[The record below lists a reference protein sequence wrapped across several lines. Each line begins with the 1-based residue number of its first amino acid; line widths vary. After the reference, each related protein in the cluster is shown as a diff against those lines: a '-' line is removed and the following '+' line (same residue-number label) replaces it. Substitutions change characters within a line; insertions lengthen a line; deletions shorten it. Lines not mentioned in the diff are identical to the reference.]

1 MKQILCVFA
10 CLPLSFGAAMP
21 PHSPVPAVERTD
33 VVPVNAFDRFMKD
46 IGVRKQSSRSKAS
59 ERRRARPAKTRNV
72 TPAAPALATVPVPL
86 PKPGS
91 SPEESASPAKEAEGT
106 KPVTAETPAPETPET
121 KPPVAQTTEKP
132 PMPAEGPVAP
142 PSEQTEA
149 AEVPKPLP
157 KPEPPTED
165 TAKPENTD
173 KTEQKPE
180 GEKPAAKDGEQKTS
194 EPDKADQPKTDE
206 DNNKEDKAETP
217 PPPPLEKED
226 PEELKAC
233 LADLTALGTKF
244 ETIPAI
250 TGDEPGCGI
259 EQPIAVKEIIPGVDT
274 GGAQMRC
281 ETAKALATWMKDN
294 VQPAMT
300 VAMPGRRV
308 TGIVPGSTYACRLR
322 NSASSGKV
330 SEHARGNAIDV
341 AAFKL
346 DNGETFEMKPRGED
360 STLEGA
366 FQRTATASA
375 CLYFST
381 VLSPGSDATH
391 QDHLHLD
398 VLDRKN
404 GYRYCR

>member
-10 CLPLSFGAAMP
+10 CLPLALGAATP
-21 PHSPVPAVERTD
+21 PLPPVAAVERTD

-46 IGVRKQSSRSKAS
+46 IGVRKQSSRSKPS
-59 ERRRARPAKTRNV
+59 ERRRARPAKSRGTAPAAAA
-72 TPAAPALATVPVPL
+72 TPAVVPVPL
-86 PKPGS
+86 PKPG
-91 SPEESASPAKEAEGT
+91 T
-106 KPVTAETPAPETPET
+106 KPDDNAAPTNQTEDRTPAAAE
-121 KPPVAQTTEKP
+121 PPVTEAPQNEP
-132 PMPAEGPVAP
+132 PVPEAAPKAPVA
-142 PSEQTEA
+142 TGEA
-149 AEVPKPLP
+149 ASSETMKVEDVPKPLP
-157 KPEPPTED
+157 KPEIPAAE
-165 TAKPENTD
+165 AENPE
-173 KTEQKPE
+173 KGE
-180 GEKPAAKDGEQKTS
+180 EKPKGETPAVTDDPGKTA
-194 EPDKADQPKTDE
+194 EPGKADRPETDE
-206 DNNKEDKAETP
+206 DKKQEEKADSP
-217 PPPPLEKED
+217 PPPPLKKED

-233 LADLTALGTKF
+233 LADLAALGAKF

-250 TGDEPGCGI
+250 TGEEPGCGI
-259 EQPIAVKEIIPGVDT
+259 EQPIAVKEILPGVET

-281 ETAKALATWMKDN
+281 KTAKALASWMKDS
-294 VQPAMT
+294 VQPAMS
-300 VAMPGRRV
+300 VAMPGRKI

-341 AAFKL
+341 AAFRL
-346 DNGETFEMKPRGED
+346 DNGETFEMKPRQED

-366 FQRTATASA
+366 FQRAATAAA

-398 VLDRKN
+398 VLDRTN

>member
-10 CLPLSFGAAMP
+10 CLPLALGAAMP
-21 PHSPVPAVERTD
+21 PHPPALAVERTD
-33 VVPVNAFDRFMKD
+33 VVPINAFDRFMKD
-46 IGVRKQSSRSKAS
+46 IGVRKQSSRSKQS
-59 ERRRARPAKTRNV
+59 ERRRVRPAKTRNV
-72 TPAAPALATVPVPL
+72 TPAAPAPAAIPVPL
-86 PKPGS
+86 PKPATK
-91 SPEESASPAKEAEGT
+91 PDETISPAKEAEDV
-106 KPVTAETPAPETPET
+106 KPVTAAPSAPETR
-121 KPPVAQTTEKP
+121 
-132 PMPAEGPVAP
+132 PATP
-142 PSEQTEA
+142 EA
-149 AEVPKPLP
+149 AEKPTAPPENPPVPSSEQAEPTDVPKPLP
-157 KPEPPTED
+157 KPETP
-165 TAKPENTD
+165 AATD
-173 KTEQKPE
+173 KPTDENPALKEDDQKAAEPE
-180 GEKPAAKDGEQKTS
+180 KTDEQKTQ
-194 EPDKADQPKTDE
+194 EQ
-206 DNNKEDKAETP
+206 KAETP

-250 TGDEPGCGI
+250 TGEEPGCGI
-259 EQPIAVKEIIPGVDT
+259 EQPIAVKEILPDVDT

-294 VQPAMT
+294 VQPAMN
-300 VAMPGRRV
+300 VAMPGRKI

-341 AAFKL
+341 AAFRL
-346 DNGETFEMKPRGED
+346 DNGEKLEMKPRQED

-366 FQRTATASA
+366 FQRAATATA

>member
-1 MKQILCVFA
+1 MKPILCVFA
-10 CLPLSFGAAMP
+10 CLPLVLGAAMP
-21 PHSPVPAVERTD
+21 PHVPAPAVERTD
-33 VVPVNAFDRFMKD
+33 AVPINAFDRFMKD
-46 IGVRKQSSRSKAS
+46 IGARKQSSRPKSS
-59 ERRRARPAKTRNV
+59 ERRRARPSRTNSSI
-72 TPAAPALATVPVPL
+72 PAAPALAIVPVPT
-86 PKPGS
+86 PKPDENAVPEVK
-91 SPEESASPAKEAEGT
+91 PEEA
-106 KPVTAETPAPETPET
+106 KPVEPQAAAAPAATPSVPDNVDKPSVTSSEPASGPEQP
-121 KPPVAQTTEKP
+121 Q
-132 PMPAEGPVAP
+132 
-142 PSEQTEA
+142 A
-149 AEVPKPLP
+149 AEVPTPLP
-157 KPEPPTED
+157 KPEAPAAD
-165 TAKPENTD
+165 KAVKPEATD
-173 KTEQKPE
+173 KADQKPE
-180 GEKPAAKDGEQKTS
+180 GTEPAPKNEEQK
-194 EPDKADQPKTDE
+194 ADEQKPGDE
-206 DNNKEDKAETP
+206 KKEEDKAETP

-250 TGDEPGCGI
+250 SGEEPGCGI
-259 EQPIAVKEIIPGVDT
+259 EQPIAVKEILPGVET

-294 VQPAMT
+294 VQPAMN
-300 VAMPGRRV
+300 VAMPGRKV

-341 AAFKL
+341 AAFRL
-346 DNGETFEMKPRGED
+346 DNGEKVEMKPRQED